1 MIGVLLIALL
11 ASAATA
17 FLIVRFSHL
26 HLRATSDTAF
36 GDGPQKI
43 HHEATPRIGGVAVT
57 VGLLAGLLIA
67 AQNELLV
74 LNQCGVWLLCIAPVF
89 IAGLAEDIS
98 KKVGARWRLFAAFA
112 AAMLGWFLLGGR
124 LSPPGTEQMAGQPFY
139 PALCFA
145 FTLFAAGGVTHAF
158 NIIDGLNGLL
168 GGAAIL
174 IVSALA
180 WMSHKVGDPELFVL
194 CLSLLGGVI
203 GFLIFNFPLSK
214 LFAGDAGAY
223 LIGFL
228 IAEISVLLTAR
239 HPEVSPWFPMLL
251 VAHPVT
257 EVLFSIYR
265 RRFLK
270 NQPADQPDAL
280 HLHSLLYK
288 RIAIWVYDAP
298 SSTATTKM
306 FANSFAAVMVWLLTL
321 LPLSLALLF
330 YDNDL
335 LLIVGGLVFV
345 LCYLSLYW
353 GLVRFKTPR
362 SLIWIKTVFRN
373 RKVENVSQ
381 PENPVCRD

>member
-1 MIGVLLIALL
+1 MIAVLLIALS
-11 ASAATA
+11 ASAVTA
-17 FLIVRFSHL
+17 FLILRFLHL
-26 HLRATSDTAF
+26 HLHATSDTAF

-43 HHEATPRIGGVAVT
+43 HHESTPRIGGVAVT
-57 VGLLAGLLIA
+57 VGLLVGLLIA
-67 AQNELLV
+67 VQNEILA
-74 LNQCGVWLLCIAPVF
+74 LNQCGMWLICIAPVF
-89 IAGLAEDIS
+89 FAGLAEDIS

-112 AAMLGWFLLGGR
+112 AVTLGYFLLGGR
-124 LSPPGTEQMAGQPFY
+124 LSPPGTEQLAGQAFY

-203 GFLIFNFPLSK
+203 GFLIFNFPISK
-214 LFAGDAGAY
+214 LFAGDGGAY

-228 IAEISVLLTAR
+228 IAEISVLLTTGD
-239 HPEVSPWFPMLL
+239 PKVSPWFPMLL
-251 VAHPVT
+251 VAYPVT

-265 RRFLK
+265 RRLLK
-270 NQPADQPDAL
+270 NQPVDQPDAL

-288 RIAIWVYDAP
+288 RIAIWVYDAH
-298 SSTATTKM
+298 SGTVTAKM
-306 FANSFAAVMVWLLTL
+306 FANSFAAVIVWLLIL

-330 YDNDL
+330 YNNDS
-335 LLIVGGLVFV
+335 LLIVSGMFFV

-362 SLIWIKTVFRN
+362 GLIWIKAIFRG
-373 RKVENVSQ
+373 RKGENVSRSE
-381 PENPVCRD
+381 PPV